1 MTPQDIME
9 ELSIKYI
16 EIIANNKGYYDL
28 SGKDYGTDLHITY
41 AVKDNGRF
49 RKSGR
54 IIDIQLKS
62 AMERNC
68 IDTEKTIKYKLEV
81 KNYNDLIS
89 RKNEE
94 NYIPL
99 ILILFI
105 FPNDPKDWLQVDSEK
120 LILRK
125 CAYWYYPAA
134 HLELTTNLSKKMIE
148 ISKSNLITVD
158 FFPDIFEA
166 FKYGTVNTS
175 KYG

>member
-1 MTPQDIME
+1 MTLQDIME
-9 ELSIKYI
+9 ELSTKSI
-16 EIIANNKGYYDL
+16 EIIANGKGYYDF

-54 IIDIQLKS
+54 MIDIQLKS
-62 AMERNC
+62 VLETNI
-68 IDTEKTIKYKLEV
+68 IDTGETIKYKLEV
-81 KNYNDLIS
+81 KNYNDLIR
-89 RKNEE
+89 RKNED

-120 LILRK
+120 LTLRK
-125 CAYWYYPAA
+125 CAYWYYPAIN
-134 HLELTTNLSKKMIE
+134 LKLTTNLSKKMIE

-166 FKYGTVNTS
+166 FKYETVNTS
-175 KYG
+175 KLG